1 MRIFKYEE
9 YLLLE
14 HNTTECDQIIHVA
27 EGHVRRGL
35 HAIDY
40 KRVIFEM
47 GMYLLN
53 EK

>member
-14 HNTTECDQIIHVA
+14 HNTTECDLKCFIFA

-40 KRVIFEM
+40 KRVIFEI
-47 GMYLLN
+47 N
-53 EK
+53 N